1 MSMFFSD
8 LIFVTFLK
16 ILLFLKQKK
25 CPLFSIFNQLVKS
38 YFFSFLFFS
47 HITVAHSYLRKPC
60 PLHLH
65 MCLKRKTKKNVKG
78 KKKKIFPIDYNFSHF
93 FFPVLSSASYLR
105 TFFGNNVF
113 FFEKDSNL
121 GNWTIFRR
129 TKERMEMRIKE
140 KTILWGIIEGVCQ
153 FSFHANLR
161 CFVSGT
167 TMN

>member
-38 YFFSFLFFS
+38 YSFSFLFFS

-65 MCLKRKTKKNVKG
+65 MCLKRKTEKNVKG

-113 FFEKDSNL
+113 WEGFKSGKLNDLQKNERKNGDENKRKDDFVGHNRGRVSIFFSCKSKM
-121 GNWTIFRR
+121 FR
-129 TKERMEMRIKE
+129 
-140 KTILWGIIEGVCQ
+140 
-153 FSFHANLR
+153 
-161 CFVSGT
+161 
-167 TMN
+167 